1 MNITKTQEMSQ
12 ELISRLYAEIENE
25 NRSETENSMPESDI
39 FLLRFEQKTGTVH
52 NASLLFLDIL
62 EEAHRIFRIPVYSEN
77 ASKDLLDI
85 ECYVCSDPEI
95 ISEQLRI
102 QKNFLTSLLQ
112 TEDYTLEQVRQKI
125 QKEAEI
131 FAGTRID
138 AAVSK
143 ITALSGCLQ
152 MMKQNPDT
160 YTQTF
165 MTEKTKELINRK
177 IKELFSLLIYD
188 PERKEILEQPDEK
201 IEKALNSA
209 SARRAIDL
217 PEIRSFDEDKKIHPA
232 EKILSI
238 YGADFF
244 FRVHLRRYE
253 FKLLTE
259 IIDKGVI
266 NSKAQLISLRAMLK
280 QVKANI
286 GKDPKLTDYL
296 NDIFDLNISII
307 NMMPMAS

>member
-1 MNITKTQEMSQ
+1 MNITKTQEMSL
-12 ELISRLYAEIENE
+12 ELISRLYSEIENE

-39 FLLRFEQKTGTVH
+39 FLLRFEQKSGIIH
-52 NASLLFLDIL
+52 KASLLFLDIL

-77 ASKDLLDI
+77 ASKELLDI
-85 ECYVCSDPEI
+85 ECYVCADPEI

-102 QKNFLTSLLQ
+102 QKNFLSSLLQ
-112 TEDYTLEQVRQKI
+112 TEDYTLEQVKQKI
-125 QKEAEI
+125 AREAEI

-138 AAVSK
+138 ASVNK
-143 ITALSGCLQ
+143 IGALSGCLLI
-152 MMKQNPDT
+152 MKESPDD
-160 YTQTF
+160 YSQAF
-165 MTEKTKELINRK
+165 MTEKTKDLINKK
-177 IKELFSLLIYD
+177 ITELYSLLICD
-188 PERKEILEQPDEK
+188 PERKVILEQPDEI
-201 IEKALNSA
+201 IEKALDST

-217 PEIRSFDEDKKIHPA
+217 PEIKNFDEDKKIHPA
-232 EKILSI
+232 EKILNI

-253 FKLLTE
+253 FRFLTE
-259 IIDKGVI
+259 IVDKGVI
-266 NSKAQLISLRAMLK
+266 SSKAQLISLRAMLK

-296 NDIFDLNISII
+296 NDIFDLNIAII